1 MPANP
6 RNSSL
11 RNNLAEIKISQNGK
25 EMIKRRELLH
35 SEIRTIWKN
44 KLPSVWLKKR
54 KEKKK
59 LDSLGLQ
66 KQAQP
71 D

>member
-25 EMIKRRELLH
+25 EMIKRRELPH

>member
-11 RNNLAEIKISQNGK
+11 RNNLAEIKISQSGK

-54 KEKKK
+54 KEKTR
-59 LDSLGLQ
+59 LSWPAETGT
-66 KQAQP
+66 A
-71 D
+71 